1 MDLGQR
7 HLVLA
12 GGKSS
17 RIRFTAVSLTMNC
30 LKRPHYLL
38 ISESSQL
45 EEPGR
50 WRFVLRPAEGGE
62 RIVADD
68 VDPEARG
75 DRLELLT
82 VVRGLEALEQ
92 PSRVT
97 LWTPNTYVRE
107 GIRNGLREWRENGW
121 VWEYFGRMVPVK
133 NGDLWKRLDRAMEY
147 HEVDCRTWRLDP
159 AHSSNARSSEESD
172 LASDESDPAT
182 SGQRCP
188 GQIRKRLR
196 EWRASIDGCLTA
208 AQGTARLA

>member
-1 MDLGQR
+1 LQEANR
-7 HLVLA
+7 PEF
-12 GGKSS
+12 SS
-17 RIRFTAVSLTMNC
+17 LLLTLTMDC

-45 EEPGR
+45 NSPGR
-50 WRFVLRPAEGGE
+50 WRFVLRPADGGE

-121 VWEYFGRMVPVK
+121 LWEYFGSMVPVK
-133 NGDLWKRLDRAMEY
+133 NDDLWRRLDRAMMF
-147 HEVDCRTWRLDP
+147 HEVDCRTWRVDA
-159 AHSSNARSSEESD
+159 AHSSSVPTPQSHKESARADSVPPIDGSRIE
-172 LASDESDPAT
+172 
-182 SGQRCP
+182 
-188 GQIRKRLR
+188 QIREKLGD
-196 EWRASIDGCLTA
+196 WRASIGRSLTT
-208 AQGTARLA
+208 AQGTTRLA